1 MLTSGAPDRSHR
13 VGLAMAGGGPEG
25 AVYEI
30 GVLRALDEALAGI
43 DFTRL
48 PVYVGVSAGAFLAAN
63 LANGISTAENVRA
76 IVKHEPGEHPFTPQ
90 TFFRPNVGEMFR
102 RTMMMPG
109 LFLESLWDYA
119 RRPNDLSIL
128 DSLTRLSR
136 ALPVGLFDNEP
147 IRAYLEKIYGIKGRT
162 DDFRTLR
169 SQLYVV
175 ATELDS
181 GRAVRFGDSGLD
193 HVPISR
199 AVQASAALPGLY
211 PPVLIEGR
219 HYVDGVLLKTMHA
232 SVALEKGADLVICI
246 NPIVPVDMLRSR
258 DLPQHRRQLTAQ
270 GLPTVM
276 SQTFRT
282 LIHSRMTVGMAAYA
296 PRFPSQD
303 LVLFEPQPDD
313 YRMFFTNIFSFSS
326 RRTVCEYAYRATRRD
341 LLHRYDELAP
351 IFARN
356 KIELV
361 KSVLLDPSRD
371 IWRGVGLEA
380 GHRENDQ
387 MRDIPVAAKLDRL
400 LTSLEAWAATRHVAA
415 RTAPPPRGA
424 AAASR
429 PRSRRRA

>member
-1 MLTSGAPDRSHR
+1 MLTKGAPDRSHR

-63 LANGISTAENVRA
+63 LANDISTAQNVRA

-90 TFFRPNVGEMFR
+90 TFFKPNVDEMVR

-109 LFLESLWDYA
+109 LLLESLWDYA

-136 ALPVGLFDNEP
+136 ALPLGLFDNEP
-147 IRAYLEKIYGIKGRT
+147 IRTYLQKIYSLKGRS
-162 DDFRTLR
+162 DDFR
-169 SQLYVV
+169 QLKSKLFVV

-181 GRAVRFGDSGLD
+181 GRAVRFGDPGLD

-199 AVQASAALPGLY
+199 AVQASSALPGLY
-211 PPVLIEGR
+211 PPVLIDGR

-232 SVALEKGADLVICI
+232 SVALEKGADLVICV

-258 DLPQHRRQLTAQ
+258 DLPSHKRQLTAQ

-303 LVLFEPQPDD
+303 IVLFEPQPDD
-313 YRMFFTNIFSFSS
+313 YLMFFTNIFSFSS

-341 LLHRYDELAP
+341 LLKRYDELAP
-351 IFARN
+351 IFARHG
-356 KIELV
+356 IRLL
-361 KSVLLDPSRD
+361 KSVLLDQARD

-380 GHRENDQ
+380 GHRTSDP
-387 MRDIPVAAKLDRL
+387 MRDIPVADKLDRL
-400 LTSLEAWAATRHVAA
+400 LNSLEGWVAVQQ
-415 RTAPPPRGA
+415 A
-424 AAASR
+424 AAATR